1 MGTSVVFVFVVFVG
15 SATVDLES
23 CLSSWRERISGP
35 TATAS
40 QLPWPQKLMRPG
52 GWNVY
57 LLPASIRFSAAADS
71 VAVVESWVCRH
82 HLCCSLAFISSLCS
96 SPPTFKCTDI
106 WVLHVLMCSAEVSL
120 VYCERFTYCRWRQKY
135 LFTVPYC

>member
-71 VAVVESWVCRH
+71 VAVVGE
-82 HLCCSLAFISSLCS
+82 LGLQA
-96 SPPTFKCTDI
+96 PPLLFPC
-106 WVLHVLMCSAEVSL
+106 
-120 VYCERFTYCRWRQKY
+120 FY
-135 LFTVPYC
+135 LLSVF